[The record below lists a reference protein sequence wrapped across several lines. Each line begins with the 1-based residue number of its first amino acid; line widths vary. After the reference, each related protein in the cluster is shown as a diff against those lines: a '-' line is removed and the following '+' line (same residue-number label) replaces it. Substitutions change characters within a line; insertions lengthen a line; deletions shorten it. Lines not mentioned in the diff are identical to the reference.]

1 MNRKRQSFANRWSIL
16 FFAVALAG
24 AGGCNSSSSG
34 EGGERSG
41 AAADSAR
48 TGVEVMCMGDLID
61 KPAEAFHYSF
71 KYTDPSMA
79 VEKRADI
86 TPQSIDVT
94 IADKSGSHKYHAV
107 RSDEGSW
114 SGAVL
119 GLSGLGITTMS
130 TRLHS
135 LNGTSAIAGHGTES
149 VNGYTTVKYS
159 IDTTSANSSDK
170 NRFEMFFGKGS
181 FDTGTAWIGE
191 DGCAVKL
198 VLDEGVLQNDKV
210 ETHHYEMARVRK

>member
-1 MNRKRQSFANRWSIL
+1 MNRKRRSFANRWFIL

-34 EGGERSG
+34 EGGERRG
-41 AAADSAR
+41 AAPDSAR

-71 KYTDPSMA
+71 RYTDASMV
-79 VEKRADI
+79 VEKQADI
-86 TPQSIDVT
+86 TPQSLDIT

-107 RSDEGSW
+107 RSDEASW
-114 SGAVL
+114 NSAVL
-119 GLSGLGITTMS
+119 GLSGQGVTTMS

-135 LNGTSAIAGHGTES
+135 LNGTSAIAGHGKEP
-149 VNGYTTVKYS
+149 VNGYTAAKYS
-159 IDTTSANSSDK
+159 IDTTSANSSNK
-170 NRFEMFFGKGS
+170 QRFEMFFGKRS
-181 FDTGTAWIGE
+181 FETGTAWMGE

-210 ETHHYEMARVRK
+210 ETHHYEMARVKK